1 MASFPYRS
9 TRVDQAAAPDPRADG
24 DELAALRAIFDH
36 ATDQVFLV
44 RVEPDGRFVYEAWN
58 AACERAGGP
67 SREQAVGR
75 TPEECLPRR
84 AAEEVVR
91 RYLRCIA
98 DGKPIVMEE
107 TMWYE
112 PNGRVWEASLV
123 PIRDA
128 SGQITRLAGFTRDVT
143 QRRRAE
149 DGLRAAE
156 EQRRRETGVELA
168 LRRAEGELAGL
179 VDRDAILRRLCAFVV
194 EILPCTA
201 AEIWCDAGAA
211 AVLVP
216 TASLDACSERRVQ
229 LDGRRVA
236 RAAVARLFEGRQG
249 EGCIAVS
256 RDELPAE
263 LELLGGADRILCAE
277 LPGFDAATGLVVAL
291 LADGVAPSP
300 AVQGALRRLTHGARQ
315 ALGNARVIAELEQL
329 NRLKS
334 DFVATISHELRTPLH
349 VILGYGEMLSDKGA
363 DEISPAAADLVR
375 RIVDSTRRLNELISS
390 TLDLSRL
397 ESGLLPL
404 DVQRIDVAVL
414 LASVGAEVADLLA
427 TPRVELVVSAAADLP
442 VVESDPGRLRVV
454 VKNLLVNAVR
464 FTAVGRIAVRAARTK
479 SGVEIAVEDSGVG
492 IPRDQIEAIFEA
504 FRQGAGEAHGHLR
517 GVGLGL
523 YIVRRLVEQLGGSVA
538 VESEPG
544 RGSTFRVQLPR
555 RLRTGRRG

>member
-1 MASFPYRS
+1 MASFPVRS
-9 TRVDQAAAPDPRADG
+9 TRVDEAAAPDPQADR

-36 ATDQVFLV
+36 ATEQVFLV

-67 SREQAVGR
+67 SREQAVGH

-91 RYLRCIA
+91 RYRRCIA
-98 DGKPIVMEE
+98 EGKPIVMEE

-149 DGLRAAE
+149 GALRAAE

-201 AEIWCDAGAA
+201 AEIWCDAGE
-211 AVLVP
+211 AVFLVP
-216 TASLDACSERRVQ
+216 AASLGSGLERRAQ

-236 RAAVARLFEGRQG
+236 RASVARLFEGRQG
-249 EGCIAVS
+249 EGCIALS
-256 RDELPAE
+256 RDELPPE

-277 LPGFDAATGLVVAL
+277 LPGFDSATGLVVAL

-300 AVQGALRRLTHGARQ
+300 AVQGALRRLAHGARQ

-334 DFVATISHELRTPLH
+334 EFVATISHELRTPLH
-349 VILGYGEMLSDKGA
+349 VILGYGEMLSDKGT
-363 DEISPAAADLVR
+363 DEVSPPAADLVR

-427 TPRVELVVSAAADLP
+427 TPRVELVVCAAPDLP
-442 VVESDPGRLRVV
+442 VLESDPGRLRVV

-464 FTAVGRIAVRAARTK
+464 FTAAGRIAVRAVRTK
-479 SGVEIAVEDSGVG
+479 SGVEIAVEDTGVG

-504 FRQGAGEAHGHLR
+504 FRQGAGEAHGHLH

-523 YIVRRLVEQLGGSVA
+523 YIVRRLVEQLGGAVA

-555 RLRTGRRG
+555 RLRTGRGG